1 MAASGRHQL
10 PHELESVGAILRA
23 NRTSPDPLELDRLK
37 QRALARSIS
46 RGGKPRSLRAH
57 IATALTVVGLVAG
70 SGGAL
75 AVANSD
81 SGSGGGAA
89 FAQYCKKDKDHGKCE
104 KKPHKKDRKCD
115 DKKKK
120 DRDKRK
126 HHAVC
131 EKHPT
136 RKDKHGDH

>member
-1 MAASGRHQL
+1 MAT
-10 PHELESVGAILRA
+10 VF
-23 NRTSPDPLELDRLK
+23 
-37 QRALARSIS
+37 
-46 RGGKPRSLRAH
+46 
-57 IATALTVVGLVAG
+57 TVVGLVAG

-75 AVANSD
+75 AIANSD
-81 SGSGGGAA
+81 SGGSGGGAA
-89 FAQYCKKDKDHGKCE
+89 FAQYCPKKDRDHGKCE
-104 KKPHKKDRKCD
+104 KKPHKKDRHCD